1 MTTPEPWLRG
11 PIPGIASEL
20 QPVAH
25 ALSQAREDLP
35 LAAGP
40 LTLDELWVRP
50 GGAASVG
57 YHVRHLAGS
66 LDRLFGYARGESL
79 SREQLAALRAE
90 GEPGDPPADAATLLA
105 GAEDA
110 IARAVAQL
118 AATPPESLGD
128 ERLVG
133 RAALP
138 STVRGL
144 LFHAAEHTQRHVGQ
158 VITTAKIVRGLR
170 LGSPTA

>member
-1 MTTPEPWLRG
+1 M
-11 PIPGIASEL
+11 
-20 QPVAH
+20 V
-25 ALSQAREDLP
+25 
-35 LAAGP
+35 
-40 LTLDELWVRP
+40 
-50 GGAASVG
+50 
-57 YHVRHLAGS
+57 
-66 LDRLFGYARGESL
+66 
-79 SREQLAALRAE
+79 
-90 GEPGDPPADAATLLA
+90 
-105 GAEDA
+105 
-110 IARAVAQL
+110 QL

-144 LFHAAEHTQRHVGQ
+144 LFHGAEHTQRHVGQ